1 MLDFKDYSI
10 KLWQDPAVEKECLM
24 LQNTHG
30 VTVATILYAKWCDM
44 YSLYFNPTVI
54 DFAKQ
59 IETDKII
66 PLRTLR
72 INTNKPSPSYKDAM
86 NAEIQA
92 ELDLMQQILNA
103 YPNTP
108 CNEKSAIKNMEDTL
122 SINISI

>member
-10 KLWQDPAVEKECLM
+10 KLWQDPTFKKECLM
-24 LQNTHG
+24 LQNTYS
-30 VTVATILYAKWCDM
+30 VTVATILYAKWCDL

-54 DFAKQ
+54 DFAKK
-59 IETDKII
+59 IETEKVI

-72 INTNKPSPSYKDAM
+72 INTNKQSPSYKDAM

-92 ELDLMQQILNA
+92 ELDLMEKILTV

-108 CNEKSAIKNMEDTL
+108 CKGKYAVKHMEDRL
-122 SINISI
+122 GISISS

>member
-10 KLWQDPAVEKECLM
+10 KLWQDPTVKKECLM
-24 LQNTHG
+24 LQNTNG

-72 INTNKPSPSYKDAM
+72 INAIKPSPSYKDAM

-92 ELDLMQQILNA
+92 ELDLMQQILTA

-108 CNEKSAIKNMEDTL
+108 CKEKSAIKNMEDTL
-122 SINISI
+122 GINISI